1 MSKKDS
7 TPIMNA
13 ALGNGTLPATGTVNS
28 IGIEINQMYSWSI
41 QADWTGAP
49 VGTFTIQVSNDIV
62 PLAPSVTTENPVGP
76 DPAALVT
83 NWSTYTGSA
92 VVTSGTSGNWMW
104 IAQLGAYKWVRLSYT
119 AASGTGSVTANFF
132 AKG

>member
-7 TPIMNA
+7 VPIMTNVA
-13 ALGNGTLPATGTVNS
+13 MATGTVNS
-28 IGIEINQMYSWSI
+28 IGIEINQLYSWSI
-41 QADWTGAP
+41 QAEWTGSP

-62 PLAPSVTTENPVGP
+62 PLAPSTSNPVGP

-92 VVTSGTSGNWMW
+92 VVTGGSSGNWTW
-104 IAQLGAYKWVRLSYT
+104 ISGLAAYKWVRLSYT
-119 AASGTGSVTANFF
+119 GTSGTGTVNANFF

>member
-1 MSKKDS
+1 MATIMSKKDS

-13 ALGNGTLPATGTVNS
+13 ALGNGTLPASGTVNS

-62 PLAPSVTTENPVGP
+62 PLAPSTSNPVGP

-83 NWSTYTGSA
+83 NWSTDTGSA
-92 VVTSGTSGNWMW
+92 VVTSGTAGNWMR

-119 AASGTGSVTANFF
+119 ATS
-132 AKG
+132 

>member
-7 TPIMNA
+7 VPIATNLAMPA
-13 ALGNGTLPATGTVNS
+13 SGTINT
-28 IGIEINQMYSWSI
+28 IGIEVNQLYDLSI
-41 QADWTGAP
+41 QAVWTGAP

-62 PLAPSVTTENPVGP
+62 PLTPSTSNPVGP
-76 DPAALVT
+76 DPAANVV

-92 VVTSGTSGNWMW
+92 VVTSGTPGNWMW
-104 IAQLGAYKWVRLSYT
+104 ITQLAPYKWVRLSYT
-119 AASGTGSVTANFF
+119 ATSGTGTLNANFF

>member
-13 ALGNGTLPATGTVNS
+13 ALGNSTLPASGTQTS
-28 IGIEINQMYSWSI
+28 IGVEVNQLYDLSI
-41 QADWTGAP
+41 QAMWTGAP
-49 VGTFTIQVSNDIV
+49 VGTFTIEVSNDIV
-62 PLAPSVTTENPVGP
+62 PIKPIVGNPVGP
-76 DPAALVT
+76 DPAANVV

-92 VVTSGTSGNWMW
+92 VLTTGTSGNWMW
-104 IAQLGAYKWVRLSYT
+104 ITQLAPYKWVRLKYT
-119 AASGTGSVTANFF
+119 ATSGTGTVTANFF

>member
-28 IGIEINQMYSWSI
+28 IGIEINQLYSWSI
-41 QADWTGAP
+41 QAEWTGAP
-49 VGTFTIQVSNDIV
+49 VGVFQIQVSNDIV
-62 PLAPSVTTENPVGP
+62 PLAPSTSNPVGP

-83 NWSTYTGSA
+83 NWSNYTNSQ
-92 VVTSGTSGNWMW
+92 VTTLGTSGNWTW
-104 IAQLGAYKWVRLSYT
+104 IAGLAAYKWVRLSYT
-119 AASGTGSVTANFF
+119 ATSGTGTVTANFF